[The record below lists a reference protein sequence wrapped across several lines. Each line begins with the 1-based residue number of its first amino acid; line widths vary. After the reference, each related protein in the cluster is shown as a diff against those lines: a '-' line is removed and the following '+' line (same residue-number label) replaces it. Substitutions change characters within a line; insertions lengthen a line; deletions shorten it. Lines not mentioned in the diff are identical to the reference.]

1 MALGGGVFVGQNKVL
16 PGAYI
21 NFVSAASADPNL
33 SDRGIATMPM
43 ELDWGI
49 DGEIFEVTSED
60 FQNKS
65 KELFGYSYDHEKLK
79 GLRDLFKN
87 ARTLYAYKLNSGG
100 VKASNEFA
108 EALYTGVIGNELRIS
123 IQKNIDIQ
131 SMFDVKTLL
140 GTIVVD
146 EQTVKTAK
154 DLKQNKFVRF
164 KAEAEL
170 TVNASAPLTSGTNGS
185 VDGSAYQNYLNKV
198 EAYSFNVMGA
208 ATNDNVTKEL
218 LIAFTKRMR
227 DEAGI
232 KFQLVLYN
240 KAADH
245 FGVVNVK
252 NKAIGLGN
260 EAKMVYWVSGA
271 LAGCPVNRSCQN
283 KIYDGEYEPDT
294 ALTQIQLK
302 ESLKAGEFTLHKTA
316 SGIRVLE
323 DINSKITLT
332 EAEGELL
339 KDNQTVRVM
348 DQIANDIALMFNAK
362 YLGNVQ
368 NDESGRLSLWSDIVK
383 HHKRLND
390 IRAIEDFADSDVSV
404 LKGDGKKSV
413 VVNDAITVVNAMSK
427 LYMTVTVA

>member
-332 EAEGELL
+332 EAEGELF